1 MYRLLVVDDE
11 DIITDSLAYMLETT
25 PRIELDVYKAYSAIE
40 ALAYCRKSAFDIVVT
55 DIQMPGMSGI
65 ELLKEIHKAWPR
77 CQVIFLT
84 GYDEFEYAYQAVQYH
99 AARYIFK
106 NEGDEVLLDAI
117 AECAAVI
124 DRELYATELLSRAED
139 QMRRYLPIMRQ
150 SLLRSLLTEE
160 MPRTAD
166 LDADFK
172 RLDIPLNINRPVM
185 LLAAWLSMPVTG
197 ETASAVDFAV
207 REKIGHAAAS
217 EISWMGGNSIVWIIQ
232 PIRDAGLTH
241 AQAAVKGM
249 AESLQRYSTAV
260 LRCKISFVFDS
271 AAVDW
276 EKLPSGFTRLKFIAD
291 NWFERYSDIAIA
303 DIAYFLD
310 TSPGGNETDRQAVI
324 RYYNQHYQKSGDMLT
339 DRLLSYIRENLDK
352 DLSLY
357 TLSEQVFLNPSYL
370 SRRFKEITGK
380 NIVDTIAD
388 LRVDK
393 ACELLRE
400 TAYRINKIAALVGYE
415 YPAHFTKMF
424 KRRTGMTPQE
434 YRDAAHTGGYIPPNV
449 KKE

>member
-1 MYRLLVVDDE
+1 VYRLLVVDDE

-25 PRIELDVYKAYSAIE
+25 PRIELDVYKAYSAVE
-40 ALAYCRKSAFDIVVT
+40 ALEYCRKSAFDIVVT

-99 AARYIFK
+99 AVRYIFK
-106 NEGDEVLLDAI
+106 TEGDEVLLDAI
-117 AECAAVI
+117 AECVTVI
-124 DRELYATELLSRAED
+124 DQELYATELLSRAED

-150 SLLRSLLTEE
+150 SILRSLLTEE
-160 MPRTAD
+160 APRTAD
-166 LDADFK
+166 TDADFK
-172 RLDIPLNINRPVM
+172 RLDIPLDLNRPVM
-185 LLAAWLSMPVTG
+185 LLAAWLGVPVTG
-197 ETASAVDFAV
+197 DTAGAVDFV
-207 REKIGHAAAS
+207 LRGKIGHAAAS
-217 EISWMGGNSIVWIIQ
+217 EIGWMGGDSIVWIIQ
-232 PIRDAGLTH
+232 PVHDVDFTH
-241 AQAAVKGM
+241 AQSAVKGM
-249 AESLQRYSTAV
+249 AESLQRYCSAV

-271 AAVDW
+271 VAMDW
-276 EKLPSGFTRLKFIAD
+276 AKLPSGFTRLKFIVA
-291 NWFERYSDIAIA
+291 NWTDRHSDIAIA

-310 TSPGGNETDRQAVI
+310 TSSDGNKPDCQT
-324 RYYNQHYQKSGDMLT
+324 HYQKSGDILT

-357 TLSEQVFLNPSYL
+357 TLSERVFLNPSYL
-370 SRRFKEITGK
+370 SRRFKEVTGK
-380 NIVDTIAD
+380 NIADTIAD

-393 ACELLRE
+393 ARRLLRE
-400 TAYRINKIAALVGYE
+400 TTCRINKIAALVGYE

-434 YRDAAHTGGYIPPNV
+434 YRDAAYDDAHIPPNV
-449 KKE
+449 KKEQGM